1 MFNSGQF
8 VGALNNFQQLLSEG
22 MFDSSEPGMSARI
35 LQHFQQLLT
44 ISDLNNS
51 GWMEQSSQ
59 LQSHGKCQSGS
70 SNFFKVH
77 TLAHIYVESGC
88 MFKGSKH
95 KEYVTICRLQG
106 TWSHLASDMTMI
118 NYYFFVCFKMYLHD
132 TYVML

>member
-22 MFDSSEPGMSARI
+22 MFDSSEPGMSAHI

-59 LQSHGKCQSGS
+59 LQSNGKRQSRS

-77 TLAHIYVESGC
+77 TFAHIYVESSC

-106 TWSHLASDMTMI
+106 TWSHLASAMTMI
-118 NYYFFVCFKMYLHD
+118 NDFFLVCFKIYLHN
-132 TYVML
+132 TYVTL

>member
-22 MFDSSEPGMSARI
+22 MFDSSDPGMSAHI

-59 LQSHGKCQSGS
+59 LQSHGKRQSGS

-77 TLAHIYVESGC
+77 TLVHIYVESSC
-88 MFKGSKH
+88 TFKGSKH
-95 KEYVTICRLQG
+95 KKYVTNCRLQG

-118 NYYFFVCFKMYLHD
+118 MIFKMYLHN
-132 TYVML
+132 TYVTL